1 MRVKDRI
8 LYAEDGMVL
17 TDGQSFGKVVV
28 LAVGAAADDWQEI
41 TEAEAEAMEAVT
53 AEEALRELLEVL

>member
-8 LYAEDGMVL
+8 LHAEDGMVL

-41 TEAEAEAMEAVT
+41 TEAEAEAMEPVPT
-53 AEEALRELLEVL
+53 EEALMELLEVL

>member
-17 TDGQSFGKVVV
+17 TDGQSFGKMVV

-41 TEAEAEAMEAVT
+41 TEAEAEAMEPVPT
-53 AEEALRELLEVL
+53 EEVLMELLEVL

>member
-1 MRVKDRI
+1 MRVKDRS

-17 TDGQSFGKVVV
+17 TDGQSFGKVDV

-41 TEAEAEAMEAVT
+41 TEAEAEAMEPVPT
-53 AEEALRELLEVL
+53 EEALMELLEVL

>member
-8 LYAEDGMVL
+8 LHAEDGMVL

>member
-41 TEAEAEAMEAVT
+41 TEAEAEAMEPVPT
-53 AEEALRELLEVL
+53 EEALMELLEVL

>member
-41 TEAEAEAMEAVT
+41 TEAEAEAMEPVPT
-53 AEEALRELLEVL
+53 EEVLMELLEVL